1 MERHAAPV
9 NAPALDRFQQ
19 RAMMIGAIG
28 LLAGIVGGFLDRPSG
43 EALVLGLSP
52 NFFRAWLV
60 GFLVCTGLTLGSLG
74 WTMLH
79 HMTGGQ
85 WGLVSRRIWEAATR
99 ALPVVAL
106 FFLVVLLGMP
116 AIFHWTDRA
125 LVEASPVL
133 QQKAPYLN
141 VTFFIIRAVVYFAFW
156 MLCIVLL
163 NRWSEGQDRG
173 AVATTPADL
182 VRFRTLS
189 APGLLFLVLTV
200 TFAATDW
207 VMSLEPEWYSTIF
220 GLLTV
225 VGQGLTTIAFTI
237 VVLAMLANTP
247 PLAGVV
253 SRKHFHD
260 LGKFMLTFVML
271 WAYLSFSQFLIIWSG
286 NLPEEIP
293 WYLKR
298 MQGVW
303 GALAI
308 ALIVGHFAIPFL
320 LLLSRALKRSP
331 SQVAKVAIFVIVM
344 RIVDAIWLV
353 GPAFEP
359 HGFPL
364 HWMYVVIPIGML
376 GLWFFV
382 FARNL
387 RSRALLPVNDPY
399 FKEAFAHEVHG

>member
-1 MERHAAPV
+1 
-9 NAPALDRFQQ
+9 
-19 RAMMIGAIG
+19 
-28 LLAGIVGGFLDRPSG
+28 
-43 EALVLGLSP
+43 
-52 NFFRAWLV
+52 
-60 GFLVCTGLTLGSLG
+60 
-74 WTMLH
+74 
-79 HMTGGQ
+79 
-85 WGLVSRRIWEAATR
+85 
-99 ALPVVAL
+99 
-106 FFLVVLLGMP
+106 MP
-116 AIFHWTDRA
+116 AIFHWADRA

-133 QQKAPYLN
+133 RQKAPYLN
-141 VTFFIIRAVVYFAFW
+141 VTFFIVRAVFYFAYW
-156 MLCIVLL
+156 MVCIVLL

-173 AVATTPADL
+173 TIATTPADS
-182 VRFRTLS
+182 VRFRTIS

-225 VGQGLTTIAFTI
+225 VGQGLAAVAFTI
-237 VVLAMLANTP
+237 IVLSMLAESR

-253 SRKHFHD
+253 SQKHFHD

-298 MQGVW
+298 MRGVW
-303 GALAI
+303 GWLAI

-320 LLLSRALKRSP
+320 LLLSRSLKRNRALLS
-331 SQVAKVAIFVIVM
+331 KVAVFVIVM
-344 RIVDAIWLV
+344 RLVDYIWLV
-353 GPAFEP
+353 GPAYEQ

-364 HWMYVVIPIGML
+364 HWMYVAIPIGML
-376 GLWFFV
+376 GLWFV
-382 FARNL
+382 AFARNL

-399 FKEAFAHEVHG
+399 FKEAFAHEAH

>member
-9 NAPALDRFQQ
+9 DLPALDRSQQ
-19 RAMMIGAIG
+19 RAMMIGAIA
-28 LLAGIVGGFLDRPSG
+28 LLAGVIGGFIDRPAG
-43 EALVLGLSP
+43 EEIVLGLSP
-52 NFFRAWLV
+52 VFFRAWLV
-60 GFLVCTGLTLGSLG
+60 GFLVCSGLTLGSLA
-74 WTMLH
+74 WMMLH
-79 HMTGGQ
+79 HLTGGQ
-85 WGLVSRRIWEAATR
+85 WGFVSRRVWEASTR
-99 ALPVVAL
+99 TLPIVAL
-106 FFLVVLLGMP
+106 FFLPVLLGMP
-116 AIFHWTDRA
+116 AIFHWADRA

-133 QQKAPYLN
+133 RQKAPYLN
-141 VTFFIIRAVVYFAFW
+141 VTFFIVRAVFYFAYW
-156 MLCIVLL
+156 MVCIVLL

-173 AVATTPADL
+173 TIATTPADS
-182 VRFRTLS
+182 VRFRTIS

-225 VGQGLTTIAFTI
+225 VGQGLAAVAFTI
-237 VVLAMLANTP
+237 IVLSMLAESR

-253 SRKHFHD
+253 SQKHFHD

-298 MQGVW
+298 MRGVW
-303 GALAI
+303 GWLAI

-320 LLLSRALKRSP
+320 LLLSRSLKRNRALL
-331 SQVAKVAIFVIVM
+331 AKVAVFVIVM
-344 RIVDAIWLV
+344 RLVDYIWLV
-353 GPAFEP
+353 GPAYEQ

-364 HWMYVVIPIGML
+364 HWMYVAIPIGML
-376 GLWFFV
+376 GLWFV
-382 FARNL
+382 AFARNL

-399 FKEAFAHEVHG
+399 FKEAFAHEAH

>member
-1 MERHAAPV
+1 MERNSAPV
-9 NAPALDRFQQ
+9 DIPALDRFQQ

-28 LLAGIVGGFLDRPSG
+28 LLAGVVGGFIDRPAG
-43 EALVLGLSP
+43 EEIVFGLSP
-52 NFFRAWLV
+52 VFFRAWLV
-60 GFLVCTGLTLGSLG
+60 GFLLCTGLTLGSLG

-79 HMTGGQ
+79 HLTGGQ
-85 WGLVSRRIWEAATR
+85 WGLVSRRVWEASTR
-99 ALPVVAL
+99 TLPIIALM
-106 FFLVVLLGMP
+106 FLPVLLGMP
-116 AIFHWTDRA
+116 AIFHWTDSA

-173 AVATTPADL
+173 TVATTPADL
-182 VRFRTLS
+182 VRFRKVS

-207 VMSLEPEWYSTIF
+207 IMSLEPEWYSTIF
-220 GLLTV
+220 GLLIV
-225 VGQGLTTIAFTI
+225 VGQGLTTVAFTI
-237 VVLAMLANTP
+237 VVLSMLSESR

-253 SRKHFHD
+253 AAKHFHD

-298 MQGVW
+298 MQGIW

-308 ALIVGHFAIPFL
+308 ALIVGHFAVPFL
-320 LLLSRALKRSP
+320 LLLSRSLKRNRRTLARIA
-331 SQVAKVAIFVIVM
+331 VFVIVM
-344 RIVDAIWLV
+344 RLVDYIWLV
-353 GPAFEP
+353 APAFEH

-364 HWMYVVIPIGML
+364 HWVYVAIPIGML
-376 GLWFFV
+376 GLWVFV

-399 FKEAFAHEVHG
+399 FKEAFAHEAH

>member
-1 MERHAAPV
+1 V
-9 NAPALDRFQQ
+9 NATPLDRFQQ
-19 RAMMIGAIG
+19 RAMMIGAVG
-28 LLAGIVGGFLDRPSG
+28 LLAGIVGGFIDRPAG

-52 NFFRAWLV
+52 NFFRAWLI
-60 GFLVCTGLTLGSLG
+60 GFLLCTGLTLGSLG
-74 WTMLH
+74 WMMLH
-79 HMTGGQ
+79 HLTGGQ
-85 WGLVSRRIWEAATR
+85 WGFVSRRIWEAATR
-99 ALPVVAL
+99 ALPLVAL

-116 AIFHWTDRA
+116 AIFHWSDRA

-133 QQKAPYLN
+133 RQKAPYLN
-141 VTFFIIRAVVYFAFW
+141 VTFFIVRAAVYFLYW
-156 MLCIVLL
+156 MVCIVLL
-163 NRWSEGQDRG
+163 TRWSDGQDRG
-173 AVATTPADL
+173 TIATTPADS

-189 APGLLFLVLTV
+189 APGLLFFVLTV

-225 VGQGLTTIAFTI
+225 VGQGLTTVAFTI
-237 VVLAMLANTP
+237 VVLTMLADTP

-253 SRKHFHD
+253 TRKHFHD

-308 ALIVGHFAIPFL
+308 ALIVGHFALPFL
-320 LLLSRALKRSP
+320 LLLSRSLKRNSP
-331 SQVAKVAIFVIVM
+331 LLAKLAVFVIVM
-344 RIVDAIWLV
+344 RLVDAIWLV
-353 GPAFEP
+353 GPAYE
-359 HGFPL
+359 HQGFPL

-376 GLWFFV
+376 GLWV
-382 FARNL
+382 YAFARNL
-387 RSRALLPVNDPY
+387 RSRPLLPVNDPY
-399 FKEAFAHEVHG
+399 FKEAFAHAHEVH